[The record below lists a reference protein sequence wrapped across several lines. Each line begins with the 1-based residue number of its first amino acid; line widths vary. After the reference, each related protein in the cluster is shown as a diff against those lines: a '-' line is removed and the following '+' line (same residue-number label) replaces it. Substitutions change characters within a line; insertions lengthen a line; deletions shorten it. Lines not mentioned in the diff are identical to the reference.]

1 MPPETREMAG
11 VRLTVNTLLY
21 STSRYMHPASA
32 TWTFARLLF
41 QRELSQ
47 IVSELSQNVSEL
59 SYYVSELSHNV
70 SELS

>member
-21 STSRYMHPASA
+21 STSRYMHPGSA
-32 TWTFARLLF
+32 TWTFARSLF

-47 IVSELSQNVSEL
+47 IVSELSLNVSEL